1 MDFDLKGKVA
11 ILTGASKGIGRAIA
25 LAYAKAGAHVAVSSR
40 KMEVVATVAE
50 EIEKLGA
57 ESLAVQAHVGY
68 QDQIDNLVDQA
79 LAKWGRI
86 DIAVNNAATSIHF
99 GPLIT
104 VDEGQLDKMFDTN
117 LKSCIR
123 VCKSVFPHMQEQ
135 GSGKIINVSS
145 VAGLR
150 PGFNLG
156 VYSITKAGINM
167 LTQIL
172 AKEMG
177 QYNIQVN
184 ALAPGIIKTK
194 FSRMLWESDIL
205 MKEVE
210 ERTPLK
216 PMGSP
221 EDVAGAALYLA
232 SPASDWVTGTILVVD
247 GGASVATN
255 F

>member
-1 MDFDLKGKVA
+1 MVA
-11 ILTGASKGIGRAIA
+11 K
-25 LAYAKAGAHVAVSSR
+25 
-40 KMEVVATVAE
+40 VAE
-50 EIEKLGA
+50 EIRQMGA

-68 QDQIDNLVDQA
+68 QDQVDNFVNQA
-79 LAKWGRI
+79 LAKWGSV

-99 GPLIT
+99 GPLLT
-104 VDEGQLDKMFDTN
+104 ADDGQLDKMFDTN
-117 LKSCIR
+117 LKSCLR
-123 VCKSVFPHMQEQ
+123 VCKSVLPHMQEQ
-135 GSGKIINVSS
+135 GGGKIINISS

-172 AKEMG
+172 AKELG

-184 ALAPGIIKTK
+184 AIAPGIIKTK
-194 FSRMLWESDIL
+194 FSQSLWESEIL

-210 ERTPLK
+210 QRTPLK

-221 EDVAGAALYLA
+221 EDVVGAALYLA
-232 SPASDWVTGTILVVD
+232 SAASDWVTGTILVVD
-247 GGASVATN
+247 GGATVATN

>member
-50 EIEKLGA
+50 EIQELGA
-57 ESLAVQAHVGY
+57 DSLAVQAHVGY
-68 QDQIDNLVDQA
+68 QDQVDNLVNQA
-79 LAKWGRI
+79 LAKWGRV

-99 GPLIT
+99 GPLLT
-104 VDEGQLDKMFDTN
+104 ADEGQLDKMFDTN

-123 VCKSVFPHMQEQ
+123 VCKSVLPHMQEQ
-135 GSGKIINVSS
+135 GGGKIINISS

-172 AKEMG
+172 AKELG
-177 QYNIQVN
+177 QHNIQVN
-184 ALAPGIIKTK
+184 AIAPGIIKTQ
-194 FSRMLWESDIL
+194 FSRMLWESEIL

-216 PMGSP
+216 PIGSP
-221 EDVAGAALYLA
+221 EDVVGAALYLA

-247 GGASVATN
+247 GGASVASN